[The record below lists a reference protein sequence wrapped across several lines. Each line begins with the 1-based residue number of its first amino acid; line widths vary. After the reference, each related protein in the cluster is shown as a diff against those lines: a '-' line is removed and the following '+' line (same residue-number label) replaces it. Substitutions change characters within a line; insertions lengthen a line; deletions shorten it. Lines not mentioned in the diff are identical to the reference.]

1 MNWIEKTLSLVEKL
15 AAFAGVF
22 CVLLMMLNVTA
33 DVVGRYLLGQPVP
46 GTITI
51 VSSYYMVALTFIP
64 LIVAERRNAHVAVD
78 VLFASFPR
86 WLQRPFIAV
95 NYLLI
100 TAILVVLTMRSIEMA
115 LQKTGTGAV
124 VEQGTTLIP
133 IWQSYWLVPIGCS
146 LMALVAVCRFVC
158 SAIGVGLSN
167 SPQDAFDE

>member
-1 MNWIEKTLSLVEKL
+1 MDWIEKTISWVEKF
-15 AAFAGVF
+15 AAFASVF
-22 CVLLMMLNVTA
+22 CVVLMMLNVTA
-33 DVVGRYLLGQPVP
+33 DVVGRYIIGRPVP

-78 VLFASFPR
+78 VLFASFPS
-86 WLQRPFIAV
+86 WLQRPLYSL

-100 TAILVVLTMRSIEMA
+100 TAILVVLTMRSTEMA

-124 VEQGTTLIP
+124 VEQGTILIP

-158 SAIGVGLSN
+158 GVIGAEIRT
-167 SPQDAFDE
+167 SPQEVFDE